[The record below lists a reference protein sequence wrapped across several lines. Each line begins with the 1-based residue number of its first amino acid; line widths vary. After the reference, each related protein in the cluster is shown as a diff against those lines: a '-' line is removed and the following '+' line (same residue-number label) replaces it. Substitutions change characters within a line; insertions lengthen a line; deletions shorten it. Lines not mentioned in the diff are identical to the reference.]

1 MKHLLP
7 VLIFLLLVVSVFA
20 LFKYKSNS
28 ATNAPMG
35 AQQISTIEKIPT
47 GDPDDTVDEI
57 VRSAQEEA
65 DGSSGEDEELA
76 DVNADL
82 TEVSSL
88 GDVYSE
94 NEY

>member
-7 VLIFLLLVVSVFA
+7 VLIFLLLVGSVFA
-20 LFKYKSNS
+20 IYKYKSNS
-28 ATNAPMG
+28 AKDAPID
-35 AQQISTIEKIPT
+35 AQQVSAVEKVPT

-57 VRSAQEEA
+57 VKSAQDEA
-65 DGSSGEDEELA
+65 SASTSEDDELA